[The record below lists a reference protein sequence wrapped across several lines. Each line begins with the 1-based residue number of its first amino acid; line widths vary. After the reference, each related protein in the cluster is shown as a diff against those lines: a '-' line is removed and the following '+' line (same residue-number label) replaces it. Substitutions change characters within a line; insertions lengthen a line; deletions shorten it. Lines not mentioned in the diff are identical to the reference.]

1 MSAVAGDSA
10 FPGAALDDLGESLR
24 KLRADDDPS
33 APDSEIA
40 YLVSIGEWV
49 SGDQASYYRWIEQ
62 TGRERLKSDR
72 SFAALAA
79 AVASLGSGF
88 RDGRIPPFVC
98 GEALQVCLSDLALLE
113 ELEESDVPPAAVAAL
128 RRDLVPASV
137 DLVRRVMRNLR
148 LRLRQ
153 RDVMAS
159 RALGDVLPLSEFA
172 AGEPTRPSRL
182 DRDDPVL
189 VVPTAGRGTRLRST
203 IPKGLVPVG
212 GMPMI
217 KHAIRAADQAGIR
230 QKVFVLKY
238 RADVQ
243 QEYLS
248 HYGDIVIQTAA
259 EGNGHSIYAGLSA
272 LPGQRAPV
280 LIAYSD
286 CPFLSADSFRRLMA
300 DPMALREAFRLS
312 TYAPAREGA
321 GRIVRDAIGQVDRI
335 DQPRIMSVS
344 RDEGDGGLYMVSR
357 ESFYA
362 GLGGITNDN
371 SRREY
376 LLTDV
381 IRMLREMHLGVTGV
395 LGPPQDFQSV
405 DSPAD
410 LIMAKLRL
418 ATGAHTPADLA
429 NPRLAPQI
437 LEFFSSY
444 GLHIPSNWRPG
455 STGGPDRFLDLSTQ
469 AVASVR
475 ALVGPLLHLDDA
487 SDLCL

>member
-1 MSAVAGDSA
+1 
-10 FPGAALDDLGESLR
+10 
-24 KLRADDDPS
+24 
-33 APDSEIA
+33 
-40 YLVSIGEWV
+40 
-49 SGDQASYYRWIEQ
+49 
-62 TGRERLKSDR
+62 
-72 SFAALAA
+72 
-79 AVASLGSGF
+79 
-88 RDGRIPPFVC
+88 
-98 GEALQVCLSDLALLE
+98 
-113 ELEESDVPPAAVAAL
+113 
-128 RRDLVPASV
+128 
-137 DLVRRVMRNLR
+137 
-148 LRLRQ
+148 
-153 RDVMAS
+153 
-159 RALGDVLPLSEFA
+159 
-172 AGEPTRPSRL
+172 
-182 DRDDPVL
+182 
-189 VVPTAGRGTRLRST
+189 VPTAGRGTRLRST

-217 KHAIRAADQAGIR
+217 EHAIRAADQAGIR

-248 HYGDIVIQTAA
+248 HYGDIVVQTAA

-286 CPFLSADSFRRLMA
+286 CPFLNADSFQRLMA

-321 GRIVRDAIGQVDRI
+321 GRIVRDAIGQIDRI

-344 RDEGDGGLYMVSR
+344 QDEGDGGLYMVSR

-362 GLGGITNDN
+362 GLGEITNDN

-381 IRMLREMHLGVTGV
+381 IRMLRGMHLGVTGV

-418 ATGAHTPADLA
+418 ATGARTPADLA

-437 LEFFSSY
+437 LGFFSSY
-444 GLHIPSNWRPG
+444 GLRVPSDWRPR
-455 STGGPDRFLDLSTQ
+455 SAEGPDRLLDLSTQ
-469 AVASVR
+469 AIASVR
-475 ALVGPLLHLDDA
+475 ALIGPLLRLDDA